1 MAGWNDHNWVTDRLA
16 LGSAVS
22 ERSQVE
28 VLVRDGVTHVL
39 DCRIQGADLELYR
52 GTGIRYQQHGTHDD
66 GKSQPDE
73 WFFRGLTF
81 ALDALGVPHTKV
93 LVHCR
98 FGMSRSP
105 TMVYAILRAQGEAP
119 EAALA
124 KISKARLVARVTYRE
139 DAERAVRG
147 WRRKKG

>member
-22 ERSQVE
+22 DRSQVE

-39 DCRIQGADLELYR
+39 DCRLQGAEAELYR
-52 GTGIRYQQHGTHDD
+52 GTGIRYQRHGTHDD

-73 WFFRGLTF
+73 WFWDGLTF
-81 ALDALGVPHTKV
+81 ALGALRVPYTKV

-105 TMVYAILRAQGEAP
+105 TMVYAILRAQGVAPDEAR
-119 EAALA
+119 AL
-124 KISKARLVARVTYRE
+124 ITKARLVARLTYRE
-139 DAERAVRG
+139 DA
-147 WRRKKG
+147 